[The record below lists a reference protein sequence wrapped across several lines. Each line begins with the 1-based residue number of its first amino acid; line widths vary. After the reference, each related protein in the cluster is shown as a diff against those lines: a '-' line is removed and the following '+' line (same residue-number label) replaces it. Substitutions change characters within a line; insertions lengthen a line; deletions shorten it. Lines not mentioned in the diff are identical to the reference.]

1 MAVKKI
7 MGMIRNTG
15 DCDDNEGGCDAD
27 EEDDGDD
34 DEEGGGDDDEEGG
47 GDDDDEGGGE
57 VKQAS
62 LSGG

>member
-15 DCDDNEGGCDAD
+15 DCDDDNEGGCDAD

-34 DEEGGGDDDEEGG
+34 DEEGGG
-47 GDDDDEGGGE
+47 E

>member
-34 DEEGGGDDDEEGG
+34 EE
-47 GDDDDEGGGE
+47 EGGGE